1 MVPPETVE
9 SLLARAEDDLQA
21 AEIIRRE
28 NDEMTMIICFHL
40 QQYVEKVIKAKLKE
54 NGIYYPSKH
63 NIVSLLALFPD
74 STLAEDYLEDAS
86 LLSDYATS
94 ARYDSII
101 PTVEQMNSAFDRAE
115 KIVKAVKTYKPS

>member
-1 MVPPETVE
+1 MAPPETVE

-40 QQYVEKVIKAKLKE
+40 QQYVEKVVKAKLKE
-54 NGIYYPSKH
+54 IGVNYPSKH

-74 STLAEDYLEDAS
+74 NTLAKDYLEDAS

-94 ARYDSII
+94 ARYDSVI
-101 PTVEQMNSAFDRAE
+101 PTVDQMNSAFDRADR
-115 KIVKAVKTYKPS
+115 IVKAVKTYKSN

>member
-54 NGIYYPSKH
+54 NGIYYPSKD